1 MSLTIDE
8 IKTKSL
14 SEGIGA
20 LDNYQIQSL
29 LDVTESLLIGVGL
42 DATATGYTVTFNR
55 AQAMAFDWIVNNP
68 NFLRSLQQGRFVELY
83 QVELPPP
90 ILLVLRPI
98 RGGIGE
104 LTREGGH

>member
-14 SEGIGA
+14 SERIGA

-29 LDVTESLLIGVGL
+29 LDITESLLIGVGL

-55 AQAMAFDWIVNNP
+55 AQTMAFDWIVNNP

-83 QVELPPP
+83 QVELPSP
-90 ILLVLRPI
+90 ILFVLCSI